1 MAKTGQF
8 ALLGI
13 LSRGP
18 HSGYDIKRA
27 IEESTAH
34 FWSESFGQIYPNLKG
49 LEHAGLATSETQRQE
64 GRPDRKVYAITR
76 QGREALEAWLGEPAR
91 FAPPRNETL
100 LKLFFGRHV
109 GPKEMAR
116 HLETY
121 RSRYRQDLETY
132 EGIERWL
139 ETDFPDHPDLPY
151 WLMTLSHGRHL
162 AEARLRWCDETLD
175 TLDTLRVGTKG
186 ER

>member
-1 MAKTGQF
+1 MAKTGQY

-34 FWSESFGQIYPNLKG
+34 FWSESFGQIYPNLRE
-49 LEHAGLATSETQRQE
+49 LERSGLATSETQRQE
-64 GRPDRKVYAITR
+64 GRPDRKVYAITPE
-76 QGREALEAWLGEPAR
+76 GREALSAWLEEPAR
-91 FAPPRNETL
+91 FTPPRNETL
-100 LKLFFGRHV
+100 LKLFFGRQA
-109 GPKEMAR
+109 GLGAMAR
-116 HLETY
+116 HVETY
-121 RSRYRQDLETY
+121 RSRCGRELETY

-139 ETDFPDHPDLPY
+139 AADYPDHPDLPY
-151 WLMTLSHGRHL
+151 WRITLSHGRHL
-162 AEARLRWCDETLD
+162 AEARLRWCDETLG
-175 TLDTLRVGTKG
+175 TLAALSAQAKG